1 MKKGYFFVLSFV
13 FCLLLTSGCTIN
25 KNSEPLIKD
34 NNVIPTGNTNK
45 DQSPPINETADCA
58 KIGETPNLID
68 KSTGKLVPG
77 GKACCAGLKA
87 ITGIVDPNNKNV
99 CGYQSGGN
107 SLCAP
112 CGNGKCEAQ
121 YGENH
126 CSCQEDCR

>member
-1 MKKGYFFVLSFV
+1 MKQNSFLILSFI
-13 FCLLLTSGCTIN
+13 FCLLLISGCTIN

-34 NNVIPTGNTNK
+34 NDVIPASSTPK
-45 DQSPPINETADCA
+45 DQSPVINETSDCA
-58 KIGETPNLID
+58 QRGETPNVMD

-87 ITGIVDPNNKNV
+87 IDGTVNPNDKDV
-99 CGYQSGGN
+99 CAYHSGG
-107 SLCAP
+107 SGFCAP
-112 CGNGKCEAQ
+112 CGNGKCEVQ